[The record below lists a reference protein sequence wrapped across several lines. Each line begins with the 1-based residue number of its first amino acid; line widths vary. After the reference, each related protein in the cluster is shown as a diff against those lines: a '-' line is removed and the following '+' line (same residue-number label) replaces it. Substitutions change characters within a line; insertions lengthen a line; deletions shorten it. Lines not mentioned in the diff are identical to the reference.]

1 MSISQV
7 LPLVFGTVVKKGVVH
22 FAMIV
27 AQCQYPAALH
37 YLTTTTTMMKVVMM
51 MLSFFFL

>member
-7 LPLVFGTVVKKGVVH
+7 LPLVFGTVVKTGVVH
-22 FAMIV
+22 FAMIF

-37 YLTTTTTMMKVVMM
+37 YLMMMMMMMVMM
-51 MLSFFFL
+51 FSFFFL

>member
-22 FAMIV
+22 FVMIV

-37 YLTTTTTMMKVVMM
+37 YLTTTTMMMVVMM
-51 MLSFFFL
+51 LLSFFFL